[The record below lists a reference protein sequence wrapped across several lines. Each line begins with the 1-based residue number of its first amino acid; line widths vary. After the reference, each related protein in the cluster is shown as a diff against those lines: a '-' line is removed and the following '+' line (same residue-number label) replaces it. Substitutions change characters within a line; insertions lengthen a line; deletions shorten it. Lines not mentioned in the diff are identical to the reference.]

1 MSENVKIKRVYPDTS
16 VVGGLFDEEFR
27 SLTKPFWDA
36 VINGQIKIIVSNILE
51 DELEEAPE
59 HVRTFFRDLP
69 ESQKEYVIVT
79 QAAEILADK
88 YIAANVVGHT
98 SRDDCK
104 HIATATLVN
113 ADVLVSWN
121 FKHIVNIDRIRGYNG
136 INLSLGYP
144 PIEIRTPSEVIY
156 EH

>member
-1 MSENVKIKRVYPDTS
+1 MPESVKIKRVYPDTS

-36 VINGQIKIIVSNILE
+36 VTNGQIKIVVSNILE

-69 ESQKEYVIVT
+69 ESQKEHVIVT
-79 QAAEILADK
+79 QEAEILADK

-121 FKHIVNIDRIRGYNG
+121 FKHIVNIDKIRGYNG
-136 INLSLGYP
+136 INLLLGYSQ
-144 PIEIRTPSEVIY
+144 IEIRTPSEVIY